1 MELTEKIREYVK
13 KNLTVYDDEQTL
25 GDDDDIFARGFVDSI
40 FAIQLVCFIE
50 ETFNIKVGDADLD
63 IDNFSSVNR
72 IVAFVNGKQA

>member
-1 MELTEKIREYVK
+1 MELTEKIRDYVK
-13 KNLTVYDDEQTL
+13 INLTVYEDEQTL
-25 GDDDDIFARGFVDSI
+25 GDDDDIFTLGFVDSI

-72 IVAFVNGKQA
+72 IVAFVNRKQA

>member
-1 MELTEKIREYVK
+1 MELTEKIRDYVK
-13 KNLTVYDDEQTL
+13 KNLTVYEDEQTL
-25 GDDDDIFARGFVDSI
+25 GDDDDIFTLGFVDSI

-72 IVAFVNGKQA
+72 IVTFVNRKQA